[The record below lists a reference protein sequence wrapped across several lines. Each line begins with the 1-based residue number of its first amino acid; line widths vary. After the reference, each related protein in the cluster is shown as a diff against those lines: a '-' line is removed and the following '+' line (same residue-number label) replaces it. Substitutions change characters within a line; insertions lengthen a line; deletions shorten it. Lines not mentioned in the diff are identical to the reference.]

1 MNTAYCTA
9 ASEKSSKTGNTSNST
24 PSKSKSAYEIKNDA
38 NKSKKEWLYPLVFND
53 HFLFFSIY
61 LFSNICDEFFL

>member
-38 NKSKKEWLYPLVFND
+38 NKSKKEWLYPLILND
-53 HFLFFSIY
+53 FFLFSMY
-61 LFSNICDEFFL
+61 WFLKYI